1 MNLHP
6 FASAIRVGRWRLA
19 CVALLVVALV
29 PASVSSLAADE
40 GEAAQAGV
48 ELAEQI
54 EELRRLLE
62 DVRKLNEEEVRNLRE
77 RIAELEAKLE
87 RYESARGD
95 EELDDIRAEAE
106 AAAAEEAEREK
117 AAEAERETA
126 SGRQRAMQATNPEIS
141 FVGDVSYD
149 WTSGP
154 MKDGFLLRGA
164 EVAFQS
170 ALDPYTRF
178 KAFLAGHQEPFELE
192 YEEGG
197 EGDDGQGHGSE
208 IALNIEEMYV
218 EWVALPGNMRIYVGK
233 FRQQYGTLNRWHRH
247 ALAST
252 DTPFALRNAFGF
264 EGLVGLGVGFSWQL
278 PDAGPWSPML
288 RLEVANADN
297 PVAFAGSRWRDPSF
311 LLHFKNFFDLGA
323 DGYVDFG
330 LNAVTGPNDESG
342 DTSTTVAGVDVNFLW
357 EPVQQARYRNIELR
371 GEWVHVR
378 FEQPAG
384 GENVDTDSYYA
395 YLSFKLNRRW
405 IVGLRWDDAELPFDR
420 FDLSDPGT
428 LAELEYQTGLRERAL
443 TPFLTWWQSEYVRLR
458 LQYQRVKRDFVAS
471 WGRETDDK
479 LWVQVTFA
487 AGPHKHESY

>member
-1 MNLHP
+1 
-6 FASAIRVGRWRLA
+6 V
-19 CVALLVVALV
+19 CVAVLSVAFAMAAV
-29 PASVSSLAADE
+29 TANAADE
-40 GEAAQAGV
+40 GEVAEPSAGA
-48 ELAEQI
+48 ELAKQI
-54 EELRRLLE
+54 EELRKLLE
-62 DVRKLNEEEVRNLRE
+62 DVRTLNEEEVRKLRE

-87 RYESARGD
+87 RYEAARGD
-95 EELDDIRAEAE
+95 EDLSDIRAEAE
-106 AAAAEEAEREK
+106 AAAAEEAEKEK
-117 AAEAERETA
+117 AAETERETA
-126 SGRQRAMQATNPEIS
+126 TGRERALQATNPEIS

-164 EVAFQS
+164 EVAFQA

-178 KAFLAGHQEPFELE
+178 KAYLAGHQEPFELDLE
-192 YEEGG
+192 AEDGG
-197 EGDDGQGHGSE
+197 HTDEHGSE

-278 PDAGPWSPML
+278 PNAGPWSPML
-288 RLEVANADN
+288 RLEVTNAEN
-297 PVAFAGSRWRDPSF
+297 PVAFAGSEWRAPAVLF
-311 LLHFKNFFDLGA
+311 RFTNFFDLGT

-342 DTSTTVAGVDVNFLW
+342 DTSTTVAGIDLNFLW
-357 EPVQQARYRNIELR
+357 EPAQMARYRNIELR
-371 GEWVHVR
+371 GEWIHVR
-378 FEQPAG
+378 FEEPAG
-384 GENVDTDSYYA
+384 EKIDTDSFYA

-405 IVGLRWDDAELPFDR
+405 FVGLRWDDATLPFDR
-420 FDLSDPGT
+420 FDLYDPDT
-428 LAELEYQTGLRERAL
+428 LEDLDFEAGLRERAL

-458 LQYQRVKRDFVAS
+458 LQYQRVQRDFVAA

-487 AGPHKHESY
+487 AGPHKHDSY